1 MSPLRFC
8 LRLAL
13 LVVAA
18 LPAGIA
24 SAEDLPTRSVP
35 GAIDGDARQFVGAWS
50 VIRPNAETTLLTC
63 QVPTLITAEAPEKLV
78 YHDIAGRGTDIGIA
92 AGDRQTLWADQDPYV
107 SVWTG
112 PESFLIY
119 PQLADGSLD
128 TTPEAA
134 FLYERCEIWP
144 REDFDGAAAGAVE
157 PFAGAWSEFL
167 PPERGGD
174 RPLVLQAGCDDPTR
188 FVVSGPDSISQRIE
202 GREPLELKVGTRNGR
217 TIFPNDG
224 YTQTVIWASP
234 DRWHLHG
241 LNIDGGTDWN
251 LPVIFTR
258 CPAE

>member
-1 MSPLRFC
+1 MSLRLC

-13 LVVAA
+13 LVFAA

-24 SAEDLPTRSVP
+24 SAGDLPTRSVP
-35 GAIDGDARQFVGAWS
+35 GAIDGDATRFVGAWS
-50 VIRPNAETTLLTC
+50 AIRPTVETSNLTC
-63 QVPTLITAEAPEKLV
+63 GAPTLIRAEDTDMLV
-78 YHDIAGRGTDIGIA
+78 YTDIGGRDTEIGIA
-92 AGDRQTLWADQDPYV
+92 AGDGKTFWAEQIPYV

-112 PESFLIY
+112 PDSFLLS
-119 PQLADGSLD
+119 PRLADGTLD
-128 TTPEAA
+128 PARA

-144 REDFDGAAAGAVE
+144 RKDYEGAVAGAVE
-157 PFAGAWSEFL
+157 PFAGAWSEAL
-167 PPERGGD
+167 PPERGGG
-174 RPLVLQAGCDDPTR
+174 RPIVSQVGCDVPTR
-188 FVVSGPDSISQRIE
+188 FEVTGPDRIAQHIE
-202 GREPLELKVGTRNGR
+202 GREPLELKVGTRDGR

-224 YTQTVIWASP
+224 YTQTVIWVSP